1 MQAGLEIRAA
11 HRDDASAISKLLTE
25 LGHPLEPALAVTQ
38 IARIQALAPNYAV
51 FVAVKDGAVIG
62 LVSAFSTPVLHRA
75 LPVGRVSVLVVAQ
88 PHAGQGIGSALL
100 RHAEQFLVEL
110 GCGRIEVTSASHREA
125 AHGFYLARG
134 YLQQGVKFSREIP
147 RSGPI
152 TPARDERSGGGVS

>member
-1 MQAGLEIRAA
+1 MTIPTLPLAFIGWFFAI
-11 HRDDASAISKLLTE
+11 ASFA
-25 LGHPLEPALAVTQ
+25 ALAIGVLLLHQ
-38 IARIQALAPNYAV
+38 LFRSGKIPPEYLQSRIISDFALLV
-51 FVAVKDGAVIG
+51 VWFIG

-147 RSGPI
+147 
-152 TPARDERSGGGVS
+152 GVGL